1 MAYIK
6 TLILLKNTLFV
17 LRNIE
22 ERKLGLKIDLISLP
36 VI

>member
-22 ERKLGLKIDLISLP
+22 ERKLRLKIALIS
-36 VI
+36 